1 MVKMR
6 TQHAAID
13 PTRRRVAVALA
24 ATCVG
29 AALPAHAQHQHGPAR
44 RSLAIGADIAPDG
57 DLWIVGLDTDRR
69 LTLHTSG
76 DSGRTWRAS
85 RVLDTGR
92 DTIAADGEAR
102 PKIAFGP
109 NGWVVIAYT
118 QPLALPYTGE
128 IRALRSADAGR
139 TWHGPFTVHHD
150 RQVIT
155 HRFQSLAFDA
165 TGALHV
171 LWIDKRDAEA
181 ARRAAPTPA
190 AAKTAYAGAAVY
202 RTVSLDGG
210 ATFRADQRVA
220 HNSCEC
226 CRIALAP
233 TPEGGLAALWRH
245 VYDGNVRDH
254 AFARI
259 APRGE
264 SSSPAVR
271 ATFDGWKIDA
281 CPHHGPGLARAAG
294 GGYHAVWFGDREGVA
309 AARYTRLA
317 ADGAPVG
324 DVREL
329 PDAGAEHATL
339 ATAGETLAIVWRS
352 FDGKVNRLRALV
364 STDAGRSF
372 ETREIAQTAGD
383 NDHPLLVRKGA
394 GLMAL
399 WRTQEEV
406 IVEKLA

>member
-1 MVKMR
+1 MCYLNIN
-6 TQHAAID
+6 T
-13 PTRRRVAVALA
+13 
-24 ATCVG
+24 
-29 AALPAHAQHQHGPAR
+29 
-44 RSLAIGADIAPDG
+44 DG
-57 DLWIVGLDTDRR
+57 R
-69 LTLHTSG
+69 
-76 DSGRTWRAS
+76 RTWRAA

-92 DTIAADGEAR
+92 DTIAAEGEAR

-128 IRALRSADAGR
+128 IRAIRSADGGR

-210 ATFRADQRVA
+210 ATFGADQLVA

-264 SSSPAVR
+264 SATAAIR
-271 ATFDGWKIDA
+271 ASFDGWKIDA

-294 GGYHAVWFGDREGVA
+294 GGYHAVWFGDRDGVA
-309 AARYTRLA
+309 AARYARLA
-317 ADGAPVG
+317 ADGTPGHA
-324 DVREL
+324 REL
-329 PDAGAEHATL
+329 PDPGAEHATL
-339 ATAGETLAIVWRS
+339 ATVGETLAIAWRS
-352 FDGKVNRLRALV
+352 FDGNVNRLRVLR
-364 STDAGRSF
+364 SIDAGRTF
-372 ETREIAQTAGD
+372 EMREVAQSAGD
-383 NDHPLLVRKGA
+383 NDHPLLLTQGTT
-394 GLMAL
+394 LLAL

-406 IVEKLA
+406 VVERLA